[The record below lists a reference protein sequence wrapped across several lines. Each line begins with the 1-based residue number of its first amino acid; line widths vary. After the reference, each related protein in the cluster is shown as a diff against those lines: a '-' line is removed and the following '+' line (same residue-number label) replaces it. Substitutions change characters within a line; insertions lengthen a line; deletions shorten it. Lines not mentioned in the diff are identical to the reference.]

1 MVWNLVGEW
10 LSLAIIIVISL
21 YSIRSSYAFSI
32 RDRIFNI
39 SLCVILFSI
48 LCTLASTYML
58 YSYDT
63 LPLWLVTGTTTL
75 YFAMTPLISVVY
87 FYYTAA
93 VLRYSQNARGI
104 HPIWLFCCFPYLLYL
119 AMVLTNPWH
128 NLIYTIQPA
137 TGYTQGS
144 AILITYLI
152 FYVYCLGCLF
162 LTLLMH
168 HRVERRVT
176 AILLVFPLIA
186 FIFIFL
192 QKFFPTIILTGSA
205 SVISAL
211 ILYLYLQSTRLSV
224 DPLTGLL
231 NRSVFLKAATMVIQ
245 ADKPACV
252 VVVSLND
259 FKNINAHFGQ
269 TIGDVLLRQLACFL
283 KTTLEDIPV
292 YRTSGDRFTFILTEK
307 DLPRTEALIHT
318 IHGRLEHTW
327 HTHNVECRL
336 SASIAIADIA
346 YAEGSLET
354 AIRSTEYA
362 LAECKKNPE
371 MVCCR
376 YEPHLRA
383 AENRRAAVKNA
394 LEDALAKDGFQIL
407 YQPIWS
413 VGAQRFTQAE
423 ALLSLPFDAIKLDK
437 GLVWTVMGN
446 PVKEHFI
453 RHLVHG
459 FLALDRHVVAE
470 GVETQEQLDYISQCG
485 CDLIQGYFFSKPLKP
500 EDCLGFLEGR

>member
-224 DPLTGLL
+224 DPPYGVIKPQCLL
-231 NRSVFLKAATMVIQ
+231 KSR
-245 ADKPACV
+245 D
-252 VVVSLND
+252 D
-259 FKNINAHFGQ
+259 
-269 TIGDVLLRQLACFL
+269 GD
-283 KTTLEDIPV
+283 P
-292 YRTSGDRFTFILTEK
+292 G
-307 DLPRTEALIHT
+307 
-318 IHGRLEHTW
+318 
-327 HTHNVECRL
+327 
-336 SASIAIADIA
+336 
-346 YAEGSLET
+346 
-354 AIRSTEYA
+354 
-362 LAECKKNPE
+362 
-371 MVCCR
+371 
-376 YEPHLRA
+376 
-383 AENRRAAVKNA
+383 
-394 LEDALAKDGFQIL
+394 
-407 YQPIWS
+407 
-413 VGAQRFTQAE
+413 
-423 ALLSLPFDAIKLDK
+423 
-437 GLVWTVMGN
+437 
-446 PVKEHFI
+446 
-453 RHLVHG
+453 
-459 FLALDRHVVAE
+459 
-470 GVETQEQLDYISQCG
+470 
-485 CDLIQGYFFSKPLKP
+485 
-500 EDCLGFLEGR
+500 